1 MSMTRNLLMAA
12 GVALGV
18 SVAGAASAQPY
29 VAPGVQNTIS
39 DDYGERIWDK
49 DGSGTVSAGDVF
61 IGFIGM
67 TSSSPVTVPAGGL
80 GGTNLPEVTGIF
92 MNTVAGPGPGGV
104 GIALAPTSA
113 ADAASAAA
121 AVGLNAGAVAFISA
135 LPNLG
140 TGGVAWLYEGS
151 DLDYFPLGGKT
162 FQTGFDVATD
172 GSLVLVAGFRG
183 DASEGMLALATNLD
197 IPGDDGAVVGGALA
211 GTFQFQLNV
220 LLENWP
226 DIIGFGLLPEGV
238 ELFLSGNINR
248 CNQIHANTCGAD
260 RYQYASDATAT
271 FIPIPEPATIALFGA
286 GLFGLAGI
294 LRRRREQV

>member
-1 MSMTRNLLMAA
+1 MSMTRNILMAA
-12 GVALGV
+12 GVAIGV
-18 SVAGAASAQPY
+18 SFAAAASAQPY

-39 DDYGERIWDK
+39 DDYGERIWDR

-67 TSSSPVTVPAGGL
+67 TSSSPATYL
-80 GGTNLPEVTGIF
+80 NGTGQLPQVTGIF
-92 MNTVAGPGPGGV
+92 MNTVAGPGPGGL
-104 GIALAPTSA
+104 GLALAPTSA
-113 ADAASAAA
+113 ADAALASA
-121 AVGLNAGAVAFISA
+121 AVGLNAAAQAFIAA

-140 TGGVAWLYEGS
+140 TGGVAWLYEGA
-151 DLDYFPLGGKT
+151 DADFFPIGGKS
-162 FQTGFDVATD
+162 FQTGFNEATD

-183 DASEGMLALATNLD
+183 AANEGMLALATNLD
-197 IPGDDGAVVGGALA
+197 IPGDDGSVVGGALA

-248 CNQIHANTCGAD
+248 CNQVHANTCGAAN
-260 RYQYASDATAT
+260 YQYASDATAT
-271 FIPIPEPATIALFGA
+271 FIPIPEPATLAMFGA
-286 GLFGLAGI
+286 GLFGLAAI
-294 LRRRREQV
+294 LRRRREQI